1 MLCENCK
8 EREGVFQVTTVSGGT
23 TRKIQLCEKCAAERG
38 VEQVP
43 APPPQIGEL
52 LQKVQQQMSSAAAAG
67 AGAVPGAGA
76 GSALGAAVARDQGRC
91 AFCSATLGDFRAT
104 GRLGCA
110 HCYGAFESS
119 LRELLRRVHGSA
131 RHTGHR
137 YEAPKPDDLQ
147 RRSTVVELR
156 DRLRKAIETEQ
167 FELAA
172 DIRDRLRVLE

>member
-1 MLCENCK
+1 VLCENCK

-38 VEQVP
+38 VEQSP
-43 APPPQIGEL
+43 APPPQIGDL
-52 LQKVQQQMSSAAAAG
+52 LQKVQQQMNSAAAAG
-67 AGAVPGAGA
+67 AVPGGV
-76 GSALGAAVARDQGRC
+76 GGALGAAVARDQGRC

>member
-1 MLCENCK
+1 VLCESCK
-8 EREGVFQVTTVSGGT
+8 EREGTVTLTQVMGGAK
-23 TRKIQLCEKCAAERG
+23 REMHLCERCAAERG
-38 VEQVP
+38 VEQ
-43 APPPQIGEL
+43 APTPSPQIGEL
-52 LQKVQQQMSSAAAAG
+52 LQKVQQQLSLVGSAGGIGDSALAGGSSA
-67 AGAVPGAGA
+67 P
-76 GSALGAAVARDQGRC
+76 SRDQARC
-91 AFCSATLGDFRAT
+91 AFCSATLGDFRAS

-131 RHTGHR
+131 RHAGQR
-137 YEAPKPDDLQ
+137 YDPPQPDELQ

-156 DRLRKAIETEQ
+156 DRLRQAIESEQ

>member
-1 MLCENCK
+1 VLCENCK
-8 EREGVFQVTTVSGGT
+8 EREGIVQVTTVSGGT
-23 TRKIQLCEKCAAERG
+23 ARKIQLCEKCAAERG
-38 VEQVP
+38 VEQPP

-67 AGAVPGAGA
+67 SMAGGGA
-76 GSALGAAVARDQGRC
+76 SALGAAVARDQARC

-137 YEAPKPDDLQ
+137 YDAPKPDDLQ